1 MKDMTKCELLK
12 KISEYQFVAVELHL
26 YLDTH
31 PCDQEAMAY
40 YRMAKEKYEE
50 EVADYQ
56 EKIGPLFHAEVTC
69 GDTFAWV
76 EGPWPWEGGCA

>member
-31 PCDQEAMAY
+31 PCDADARSDYLYYSTKLCELIEA
-40 YRMAKEKYEE
+40 YE
-50 EVADYQ
+50 AQY
-56 EKIGPLFHAEVTC
+56 GPLMNFGHSPTEIGCYVC
-69 GDTFAWV
+69 S
-76 EGPWPWEGGCA
+76 EWPWD

>member
-1 MKDMTKCELLK
+1 MKKKYLHEVDMAGFMVYE
-12 KISEYQFVAVELHL
+12 AVL

-40 YRMAKEKYEE
+40 YRIAKKKYEE
-50 EVADYQ
+50 AVANYN
-56 EKIGPLFHAEVTC
+56 EKVGPLCMSDVVC

-76 EGPWPWEGGCA
+76 EEPWPWEGGCA

>member
-1 MKDMTKCELLK
+1 MKDKYLHEVDKAGFMVYE
-12 KISEYQFVAVELHL
+12 AVL

-31 PCDQEAMAY
+31 PCDSEAMDY

-50 EVADYQ
+50 AVADYQ

>member
-1 MKDMTKCELLK
+1 MKRGYLHEVNMAGFMLYE
-12 KISEYQFVAVELHL
+12 AVL

-31 PCDQEAMAY
+31 PCDEEAIDY

-50 EVADYQ
+50 AVEAYV
-56 EKIGPLFHAEVTC
+56 ENVGPLCMSDMTC
-69 GDTFAWV
+69 SDNYAWI